1 MTVTFLNLVARSSEP
16 RSRTFADEDAY
27 VEWLNSVGAMV
38 EIISVSGGAA

>member
-27 VEWLNSVGAMV
+27 VAWLVGVGAMV
-38 EIISVSGGAA
+38 EIVSVTGAA